1 MLVTR
6 GLAVVLGDL
15 AQMGYDAQWRC
26 LSAAECGAPHRRDRI
41 WILAHARGEHGQ
53 GIVPR
58 FIDTQIRT
66 GPFQGPAG
74 SCGHGAAWWATEP
87 GMGRMAAGVAYRVD
101 RLKALGNGQVP
112 AVVHTAAL
120 MME

>member
-15 AQMGYDAQWRC
+15 AQMGYDAQWCC

-41 WILAHARGEHGQ
+41 WILAHSRGEHGQ
-53 GIVPR
+53 GIFPEI
-58 FIDTQIRT
+58 IDTQIRT

-87 GMGRMAAGVAYRVD
+87 GMDRMADGVAYRVD